1 MLTLECELEKCSIV
15 ADIGSG
21 TGILTQLFLEK
32 GNTVFA
38 VEPNKEMRAAAET
51 LLSKYGC
58 FNSVNGTAEDT
69 TLEQHSVD
77 LVTAGQAFH
86 WFDLEKTRQE
96 FLRILKPN
104 GWVAL
109 IWNDRKTDTTPFL
122 EAYEQLLNTYSI
134 DYKKVDH
141 KKLDKEDFRRFFRPH
156 GFKMKSFDNI
166 QTFDFEGLKGRLLSS
181 SYVPLKGHPKYQAM
195 LNELRTIFLNFQID
209 NTVKLEYDTK
219 VYFGRLRI

>member
-1 MLTLECELEKCSIV
+1 MNTSKRQLNPTGRFSDRVQYYIKYRPQYPEEVIELLTLECELEKCSIV

-96 FLRILKPN
+96 FLRILQPN

-141 KKLDKEDFRRFFRPH
+141 KKLDKSILD
-156 GFKMKSFDNI
+156 GFSDLMAS
-166 QTFDFEGLKGRLLSS
+166 R
-181 SYVPLKGHPKYQAM
+181 
-195 LNELRTIFLNFQID
+195 
-209 NTVKLEYDTK
+209 
-219 VYFGRLRI
+219 